1 MKSLKSRILAV
12 LLACTAVFGMTAC
25 GSDSNSNTGS
35 VISSSVSRSD
45 SSSSESSADSSESG
59 DSSSSSESSADSK
72 IDENSSSGS
81 ESLESKSDSK
91 TNSESSSNSN
101 SSSSS
106 SSSSSNSNSSSSSSN
121 SSSNS
126 NNSNNNANND
136 IPPEKAEEISSNSF
150 IEDGEKVITDG
161 TLVID
166 SVEAKAGDT
175 VTLNVSIK
183 DNPGLAAGKYE
194 VDYDSNVMKV
204 IDNGYDKGDLI
215 ADEAMVFVGNTKQY
229 PNIVVWTGSQDILG
243 DGVVMTMTVKIADN
257 AKAGEYPITILSD
270 TLEMINAKQEKM
282 LPDIEAGKITIK

>member
-25 GSDSNSNTGS
+25 GSDSNSSSSGS
-35 VISSSVSRSD
+35 VVSSSVSKSD
-45 SSSSESSADSSESG
+45 SSSSDSSADSSEAG
-59 DSSSSSESSADSK
+59 DSSSLSESSADSK
-72 IDENSSSGS
+72 TESNSGSDSSESSSESKKNSSSS
-81 ESLESKSDSK
+81 SSDSKSDS
-91 TNSESSSNSN
+91 SSSDSKSN

-106 SSSSSNSNSSSSSSN
+106 SSSSGN
-121 SSSNS
+121 
-126 NNSNNNANND
+126 NNNANND
-136 IPPEKAEEISSNSF
+136 VPPEKADEISSNSF

-175 VTLNVSIK
+175 VNINVSIK

-243 DGVVMTMTVKIADN
+243 DGVIMTMTIKISDN

-270 TLEMINAKQEKM
+270 SLEMINAKQEKM

>member
-25 GSDSNSNTGS
+25 GSDSNSSSSGS

-45 SSSSESSADSSESG
+45 SSSSDSSADSSEAG
-59 DSSSSSESSADSK
+59 DSSSLSESSADSK
-72 IDENSSSGS
+72 TESNSGSDSSESSSDS
-81 ESLESKSDSK
+81 KKDSSSSSSDSKSDS
-91 TNSESSSNSN
+91 SSSDSKSN

-106 SSSSSNSNSSSSSSN
+106 SSSSGNG
-121 SSSNS
+121 
-126 NNSNNNANND
+126 NSNNNNADND
-136 IPPEKAEEISSNSF
+136 VPPEKADEISSNSF

-175 VTLNVSIK
+175 VNINVSIK

-243 DGVVMTMTVKIADN
+243 DGVIMTMTIKISDN

-270 TLEMINAKQEKM
+270 SLEMINAKQEKM

>member
-1 MKSLKSRILAV
+1 MKSLKSRVLAV

-25 GSDSNSNTGS
+25 GSDSNSSSSGS

-45 SSSSESSADSSESG
+45 SSSSDSSADSSEAG

-72 IDENSSSGS
+72 TESNSGSDSSESSSDS
-81 ESLESKSDSK
+81 KKDSSSSSSDSKSDS
-91 TNSESSSNSN
+91 SSSDSKSN

-106 SSSSSNSNSSSSSSN
+106 SSSSGNG
-121 SSSNS
+121 
-126 NNSNNNANND
+126 NSNNNNADND
-136 IPPEKAEEISSNSF
+136 VPPEKADEISSNSF

-175 VTLNVSIK
+175 VNINVSIK

-243 DGVVMTMTVKIADN
+243 DGVIMTMTIKISDN

-270 TLEMINAKQEKM
+270 SLEMINAKQEKM

>member
-25 GSDSNSNTGS
+25 GSDSNSSSSGS
-35 VISSSVSRSD
+35 VISSSVSKSD
-45 SSSSESSADSSESG
+45 SSSSNSSADSSEAG
-59 DSSSSSESSADSK
+59 DSSSSGESSADSK
-72 IDENSSSGS
+72 TESNSGSDSLESSSDS
-81 ESLESKSDSK
+81 KKDSSSSSSDSKSDSG
-91 TNSESSSNSN
+91 SSDSKNN

-106 SSSSSNSNSSSSSSN
+106 SSSSSGNG
-121 SSSNS
+121 
-126 NNSNNNANND
+126 NNNNNNADND
-136 IPPEKAEEISSNSF
+136 VPPEKADEISSNSF

-175 VTLNVSIK
+175 VNVNVSIK

-194 VDYDSNVMKV
+194 IDYDSSVMKV

-243 DGVVMTMTVKIADN
+243 DGVIMTMTIKISDS
-257 AKAGEYPITILSD
+257 AKAGEYPITILTDS
-270 TLEMINAKQEKM
+270 LEMINAKQEKM
-282 LPDIEAGKITIK
+282 LPDIEAGKIIIK

>member
-25 GSDSNSNTGS
+25 GSDSNSSSSGS

-45 SSSSESSADSSESG
+45 SSSSDSSADSSEAG

-72 IDENSSSGS
+72 TESNSGSDSSESSSDS
-81 ESLESKSDSK
+81 KKDSSSSSSDSKSDS
-91 TNSESSSNSN
+91 SSSDSKSN

-106 SSSSSNSNSSSSSSN
+106 SSSSG
-121 SSSNS
+121 
-126 NNSNNNANND
+126 NSNNNNADND
-136 IPPEKAEEISSNSF
+136 VPPEKADEISSNSF

-175 VTLNVSIK
+175 VNINVSIK

-243 DGVVMTMTVKIADN
+243 DGVIMTMTIKISDN

-270 TLEMINAKQEKM
+270 SLEMINAKQEKM

>member
-25 GSDSNSNTGS
+25 GSDSNSSSSGS

-45 SSSSESSADSSESG
+45 SSSSDSSADSSEAG

-72 IDENSSSGS
+72 TESNSGSDSSESSSD
-81 ESLESKSDSK
+81 SKSDS
-91 TNSESSSNSN
+91 SSSDSKSN

-106 SSSSSNSNSSSSSSN
+106 SSSSGNSN
-121 SSSNS
+121 
-126 NNSNNNANND
+126 NNNANND
-136 IPPEKAEEISSNSF
+136 VPPEKADEISSNSF

-175 VTLNVSIK
+175 VNINVSIK

-243 DGVVMTMTVKIADN
+243 DGVIMTMTIKISDN

-270 TLEMINAKQEKM
+270 SLEMINAKQEKM

>member
-25 GSDSNSNTGS
+25 GSDSNSSSSGS
-35 VISSSVSRSD
+35 VVSSSVSRSD
-45 SSSSESSADSSESG
+45 SSSSDSSADSSEAG
-59 DSSSSSESSADSK
+59 DSSSLSESSADSK
-72 IDENSSSGS
+72 TESNSGSDSSESSSDS
-81 ESLESKSDSK
+81 KKDSSSSSSDSKSDS
-91 TNSESSSNSN
+91 SSSDSKSN

-106 SSSSSNSNSSSSSSN
+106 SSSSGNG
-121 SSSNS
+121 
-126 NNSNNNANND
+126 NSNNNNADND
-136 IPPEKAEEISSNSF
+136 VPPEKADEISSNSF

-175 VTLNVSIK
+175 VNINVSIK

-243 DGVVMTMTVKIADN
+243 DGVIMTMTIKISDN

-270 TLEMINAKQEKM
+270 SLEMINAKQEKM

>member
-25 GSDSNSNTGS
+25 GSDSNSSSSGS

-45 SSSSESSADSSESG
+45 SSSSDSSSSDSSADSSEAG

-72 IDENSSSGS
+72 TESNSGSDSSESSSDS
-81 ESLESKSDSK
+81 KKDSSSSSSDSKSDS
-91 TNSESSSNSN
+91 SSSDSKSN

-106 SSSSSNSNSSSSSSN
+106 SSSSGN
-121 SSSNS
+121 
-126 NNSNNNANND
+126 NNNANND
-136 IPPEKAEEISSNSF
+136 VPPEKADEISSNSF

-175 VTLNVSIK
+175 VNINVSIK

-243 DGVVMTMTVKIADN
+243 DGVIMTMTIKISDN

-270 TLEMINAKQEKM
+270 SLEMINAKQEKM

>member
-25 GSDSNSNTGS
+25 GSDSNSSSSGS

-45 SSSSESSADSSESG
+45 SSSSDSLADSSEAG

-72 IDENSSSGS
+72 TESNSGSDSSESSSDS
-81 ESLESKSDSK
+81 KKDSSSSSSDSKSDS
-91 TNSESSSNSN
+91 SSSDSKSN

-106 SSSSSNSNSSSSSSN
+106 SSSSGNG
-121 SSSNS
+121 
-126 NNSNNNANND
+126 NSNNNNADND
-136 IPPEKAEEISSNSF
+136 VPPEKADEISSNSF

-175 VTLNVSIK
+175 VNINVSIK

-243 DGVVMTMTVKIADN
+243 DGVIMTMTIKISDN

-270 TLEMINAKQEKM
+270 SLEMINAKQEKM

>member
-25 GSDSNSNTGS
+25 GSDSNSSSSGS
-35 VISSSVSRSD
+35 VVSSSVSRSD
-45 SSSSESSADSSESG
+45 SSSSDSSADSSEAG

-72 IDENSSSGS
+72 TESNSGSDSSESSSDS
-81 ESLESKSDSK
+81 KKDSSSSSSDSKSDS
-91 TNSESSSNSN
+91 SSSDSKSN

-106 SSSSSNSNSSSSSSN
+106 SSSSGN
-121 SSSNS
+121 
-126 NNSNNNANND
+126 NNNANND
-136 IPPEKAEEISSNSF
+136 VPPEKADEISSNSF

-175 VTLNVSIK
+175 VNINVSIK

-243 DGVVMTMTVKIADN
+243 DGVIMTMTIKISDN

-270 TLEMINAKQEKM
+270 SLEMINAKQEKM

>member
-25 GSDSNSNTGS
+25 GSDSNSSSSGS

-45 SSSSESSADSSESG
+45 SSSSDSSADSSEAG

-72 IDENSSSGS
+72 TESNSGSDSSESSSDS
-81 ESLESKSDSK
+81 KKDSSSSSSDSKSDS
-91 TNSESSSNSN
+91 SSSDSKSN

-106 SSSSSNSNSSSSSSN
+106 SSSSGNG
-121 SSSNS
+121 
-126 NNSNNNANND
+126 NSNNNNADND
-136 IPPEKAEEISSNSF
+136 VPPEKADEISSNSF

-175 VTLNVSIK
+175 VNINVSIK

-243 DGVVMTMTVKIADN
+243 DGVIMTMTIKISDN

-270 TLEMINAKQEKM
+270 SLEMINAKQEKM

>member
-25 GSDSNSNTGS
+25 DSDSNSSSSGS
-35 VISSSVSRSD
+35 VVSSSVSKSD
-45 SSSSESSADSSESG
+45 SSSSDSSADSSEAG

-72 IDENSSSGS
+72 TESNSGSDSSESSSDS
-81 ESLESKSDSK
+81 KKDSSSSSSDSKSDS
-91 TNSESSSNSN
+91 SSSDSKSN

-106 SSSSSNSNSSSSSSN
+106 SSSSGNG
-121 SSSNS
+121 
-126 NNSNNNANND
+126 NSNNNNADND
-136 IPPEKAEEISSNSF
+136 VPPEKADEISSNSF

-175 VTLNVSIK
+175 VNINVSIK

-243 DGVVMTMTVKIADN
+243 DGVIMTMTIKISDN

-270 TLEMINAKQEKM
+270 SLEMINAKQEKM

>member
-25 GSDSNSNTGS
+25 GSDSNSSSSGS

-45 SSSSESSADSSESG
+45 SSSSDSSADSSEAG
-59 DSSSSSESSADSK
+59 DSSSLSESSADSK
-72 IDENSSSGS
+72 TESNSGSDSSESSSDS
-81 ESLESKSDSK
+81 KKDSSSSSSDSKSDS
-91 TNSESSSNSN
+91 SSSDSKSN

-106 SSSSSNSNSSSSSSN
+106 SSSSGNG
-121 SSSNS
+121 
-126 NNSNNNANND
+126 NSNNNNADND
-136 IPPEKAEEISSNSF
+136 VPPEKADEISSNSF

-175 VTLNVSIK
+175 VNINVSIK

-204 IDNGYDKGDLI
+204 IDNGYDKGNLI

-243 DGVVMTMTVKIADN
+243 DGVIMTMTIKISDN

-270 TLEMINAKQEKM
+270 SLEMINAKQEKM

>member
-25 GSDSNSNTGS
+25 GSDSNSSSSGS
-35 VISSSVSRSD
+35 VISSSVSKSD
-45 SSSSESSADSSESG
+45 SSSSDSSADSSEAG

-72 IDENSSSGS
+72 TESNSGSDSLESSSDS
-81 ESLESKSDSK
+81 KKDSSSSSSDSKSDS
-91 TNSESSSNSN
+91 SSSDSKNN

-106 SSSSSNSNSSSSSSN
+106 SSSSSGNGN
-121 SSSNS
+121 
-126 NNSNNNANND
+126 NNNANND
-136 IPPEKAEEISSNSF
+136 VPPEKADEISSNSF

-175 VTLNVSIK
+175 VNVNVSIK

-243 DGVVMTMTVKIADN
+243 DGVIMTMTIKISDN
-257 AKAGEYPITILSD
+257 AKAGEYPITILTDS
-270 TLEMINAKQEKM
+270 LEMINAKQEKM

>member
-25 GSDSNSNTGS
+25 DSDSNSSSSGS

-45 SSSSESSADSSESG
+45 SSSSDSSADSSEAG

-72 IDENSSSGS
+72 TESNSGSDSSESSSDS
-81 ESLESKSDSK
+81 KKDSSSSSSDSKSDS
-91 TNSESSSNSN
+91 SSSDSKSN

-106 SSSSSNSNSSSSSSN
+106 SSSSGNGNSN
-121 SSSNS
+121 
-126 NNSNNNANND
+126 NNNANND
-136 IPPEKAEEISSNSF
+136 VPPEKADEISSNSF

-175 VTLNVSIK
+175 VNINVSIK

-204 IDNGYDKGDLI
+204 IDNGYDKGNLI

-243 DGVVMTMTVKIADN
+243 DGVIMTMTIKISDN

-270 TLEMINAKQEKM
+270 SLEMINAKQEKM

>member
-25 GSDSNSNTGS
+25 GSDSNSSSSGS
-35 VISSSVSRSD
+35 VVSSSVSKSD
-45 SSSSESSADSSESG
+45 SSSSDSSADSSEAG

-72 IDENSSSGS
+72 TESNSGS
-81 ESLESKSDSK
+81 DS
-91 TNSESSSNSN
+91 SESSSDSKKDSSSSDSKSN

-106 SSSSSNSNSSSSSSN
+106 SSSSGNGNSN
-121 SSSNS
+121 
-126 NNSNNNANND
+126 NNNANND
-136 IPPEKAEEISSNSF
+136 VPPEKADEISSNSF

-175 VTLNVSIK
+175 VNINVSIK

-243 DGVVMTMTVKIADN
+243 DGVIMTMTIKISDN

-270 TLEMINAKQEKM
+270 SLEMINAKQEKM

>member
-25 GSDSNSNTGS
+25 GSDSNSSSSGS

-45 SSSSESSADSSESG
+45 SSSSDNSADSSEAG

-72 IDENSSSGS
+72 TESNSGSDSSESSSDS
-81 ESLESKSDSK
+81 KKDSSSSSSDSKSDS
-91 TNSESSSNSN
+91 SSSDSKSN

-106 SSSSSNSNSSSSSSN
+106 SSSSGNG
-121 SSSNS
+121 
-126 NNSNNNANND
+126 NSNNNNADND
-136 IPPEKAEEISSNSF
+136 VPPEKADEISSNSF

-175 VTLNVSIK
+175 VNINVSIK

-243 DGVVMTMTVKIADN
+243 DGVIMTMTIKISDN

-270 TLEMINAKQEKM
+270 SLEMINAKQEKM

>member
-25 GSDSNSNTGS
+25 GSDSNSSSSGS

-45 SSSSESSADSSESG
+45 SSSSDSSADSSEAG
-59 DSSSSSESSADSK
+59 DSSSLSESSADSK
-72 IDENSSSGS
+72 TESNSGSDSSESSSDS
-81 ESLESKSDSK
+81 KKDSSSSSSDSKSDS
-91 TNSESSSNSN
+91 SSSDSKSN

-106 SSSSSNSNSSSSSSN
+106 SSSSGNG
-121 SSSNS
+121 
-126 NNSNNNANND
+126 NSNNNNADND
-136 IPPEKAEEISSNSF
+136 VPPEKADEISSNSF

-175 VTLNVSIK
+175 VNINVSIK

-194 VDYDSNVMKV
+194 VDYDSSVMKV

-243 DGVVMTMTVKIADN
+243 DGVIMTMTIKISDN

-270 TLEMINAKQEKM
+270 SLEMINAKQEKM

>member
-25 GSDSNSNTGS
+25 GSDSNSSSSGS

-45 SSSSESSADSSESG
+45 SSSSDSSSSDSSADSSEAG
-59 DSSSSSESSADSK
+59 DSSSSSESSESNSGSDSSESSSDSK
-72 IDENSSSGS
+72 KDSSSS
-81 ESLESKSDSK
+81 SSDSKSDS
-91 TNSESSSNSN
+91 SSSDSKSN

-106 SSSSSNSNSSSSSSN
+106 SSSSGN
-121 SSSNS
+121 
-126 NNSNNNANND
+126 NNNANND
-136 IPPEKAEEISSNSF
+136 VPPEKADEISSNSF

-175 VTLNVSIK
+175 VNINVSIK

-243 DGVVMTMTVKIADN
+243 DGVIMTMTIKISDN

-270 TLEMINAKQEKM
+270 SLEMINAKQEKM

>member
-25 GSDSNSNTGS
+25 GSDSNSSSSGS

-45 SSSSESSADSSESG
+45 SSSSDSSTDSSEAG

-72 IDENSSSGS
+72 TESNSGSDSLESSSDS
-81 ESLESKSDSK
+81 KKDSSSSSSDSKSDSG
-91 TNSESSSNSN
+91 SSDSKNN

-106 SSSSSNSNSSSSSSN
+106 SSSSSGNGN
-121 SSSNS
+121 
-126 NNSNNNANND
+126 NNNANND
-136 IPPEKAEEISSNSF
+136 VPPEKADEISSNSF

-243 DGVVMTMTVKIADN
+243 DGVIMTMTIKISDN
-257 AKAGEYPITILSD
+257 AKAGEYPITILTDS
-270 TLEMINAKQEKM
+270 LEMINAKQEKM

>member
-25 GSDSNSNTGS
+25 GSDSNSSSSGS

-45 SSSSESSADSSESG
+45 SSSSDSSADSSEAG
-59 DSSSSSESSADSK
+59 DSSSLSESSADSK
-72 IDENSSSGS
+72 TESNSGSDSSESSSDS
-81 ESLESKSDSK
+81 KKDSSSSSSDSKSDS
-91 TNSESSSNSN
+91 SSSDSKSN

-106 SSSSSNSNSSSSSSN
+106 SSSSGNGDSN
-121 SSSNS
+121 
-126 NNSNNNANND
+126 NNNANND
-136 IPPEKAEEISSNSF
+136 VPPEKADEISSNSF

-175 VTLNVSIK
+175 VNINVSIK

-243 DGVVMTMTVKIADN
+243 DGVIMTMTIKISDN

-270 TLEMINAKQEKM
+270 SLEMINAKQEKM

>member
-25 GSDSNSNTGS
+25 GSDSNSSSSGS

-45 SSSSESSADSSESG
+45 SSSSDSSADSSEAG
-59 DSSSSSESSADSK
+59 DSSSLSESSADSK
-72 IDENSSSGS
+72 TESNSGSDSSESSS
-81 ESLESKSDSK
+81 ESKKDSSSSSSDSKSDS
-91 TNSESSSNSN
+91 SSSDSKSN

-106 SSSSSNSNSSSSSSN
+106 SSSSGN
-121 SSSNS
+121 
-126 NNSNNNANND
+126 NNNANND
-136 IPPEKAEEISSNSF
+136 VPPEKADEISSNSF

-175 VTLNVSIK
+175 VNINVSIK

-194 VDYDSNVMKV
+194 VDYDSSVMKV

-243 DGVVMTMTVKIADN
+243 DGVIMTMTIKISDN

-270 TLEMINAKQEKM
+270 SLEMINAKQEKM

>member
-25 GSDSNSNTGS
+25 DSDSNSSSSGS

-45 SSSSESSADSSESG
+45 SSSSDSSADSSEAG
-59 DSSSSSESSADSK
+59 DSSSLSESSADSK
-72 IDENSSSGS
+72 TESNSGSDSSESSSDS
-81 ESLESKSDSK
+81 KKDSSSSSSDSKSDS
-91 TNSESSSNSN
+91 SSSDSKSN

-106 SSSSSNSNSSSSSSN
+106 SSSSGNG
-121 SSSNS
+121 
-126 NNSNNNANND
+126 NSNNNNADND
-136 IPPEKAEEISSNSF
+136 VPPEKADEISSNSF

-175 VTLNVSIK
+175 VNINVSIK

-243 DGVVMTMTVKIADN
+243 DGVIMTMTIKISDN

-270 TLEMINAKQEKM
+270 SLEMINAKQEKM

>member
-25 GSDSNSNTGS
+25 GSDSNSSSSGS

-45 SSSSESSADSSESG
+45 SSSNDSSADSSEAG
-59 DSSSSSESSADSK
+59 DSSSLSESSADSK
-72 IDENSSSGS
+72 TESNSGSDSKKDSSSS
-81 ESLESKSDSK
+81 SSDSKSDS
-91 TNSESSSNSN
+91 SSSDSKSN

-106 SSSSSNSNSSSSSSN
+106 SSSSGN
-121 SSSNS
+121 
-126 NNSNNNANND
+126 NNNANND
-136 IPPEKAEEISSNSF
+136 VPPEKADEISSNSF

-175 VTLNVSIK
+175 VNINVSIK

-204 IDNGYDKGDLI
+204 IDNGYDKGNLI

-243 DGVVMTMTVKIADN
+243 DGVIMTMTIKISDN

-270 TLEMINAKQEKM
+270 SLEMINAKQEKM

>member
-25 GSDSNSNTGS
+25 GSDSNSSSSGS

-45 SSSSESSADSSESG
+45 SSSSDSSADSSEAG
-59 DSSSSSESSADSK
+59 DSSSLSESSADSK
-72 IDENSSSGS
+72 TESNSGS
-81 ESLESKSDSK
+81 DS
-91 TNSESSSNSN
+91 SESSSDSKKD

-106 SSSSSNSNSSSSSSN
+106 SDSKSDSSSSSSGN
-121 SSSNS
+121 G
-126 NNSNNNANND
+126 NSNNNNADND
-136 IPPEKAEEISSNSF
+136 VPPEKADEISSNSF

-175 VTLNVSIK
+175 VNINVSIK

-243 DGVVMTMTVKIADN
+243 DGVIMTMTIKISDN

-270 TLEMINAKQEKM
+270 SLEMINAKQEKM

>member
-72 IDENSSSGS
+72 TDENNSSGS

-91 TNSESSSNSN
+91 TDSESSSNSN

-106 SSSSSNSNSSSSSSN
+106 SSSSNSNSNSSSSN

-126 NNSNNNANND
+126 NNSNNNADND

-243 DGVVMTMTVKIADN
+243 DGVVMTMTIKIADN

>member
-25 GSDSNSNTGS
+25 GSDSNSSSSGS

-45 SSSSESSADSSESG
+45 SSSSDSSADSSEAG
-59 DSSSSSESSADSK
+59 DSSSLSESSADSK
-72 IDENSSSGS
+72 TESNSGSDSSESSS
-81 ESLESKSDSK
+81 ESKKDSSSSSSDSKSDS
-91 TNSESSSNSN
+91 SSSDSKSN

-106 SSSSSNSNSSSSSSN
+106 SSSSGN
-121 SSSNS
+121 
-126 NNSNNNANND
+126 NNNANND
-136 IPPEKAEEISSNSF
+136 VPPEKADEISSNSF

-175 VTLNVSIK
+175 VNINVSIK

-243 DGVVMTMTVKIADN
+243 DGVIMTMTIKISDN

-270 TLEMINAKQEKM
+270 SLEMINAKQEKM

>member
-25 GSDSNSNTGS
+25 GSDSNSSSSGS
-35 VISSSVSRSD
+35 VVSSSVSKSD
-45 SSSSESSADSSESG
+45 SSSSDSSADSSEAG

-72 IDENSSSGS
+72 TESNSGSDSKKDSSSS
-81 ESLESKSDSK
+81 SSDSKSDS
-91 TNSESSSNSN
+91 SSSDSKSN

-106 SSSSSNSNSSSSSSN
+106 SSSSGN
-121 SSSNS
+121 
-126 NNSNNNANND
+126 NNNANND
-136 IPPEKAEEISSNSF
+136 VPPEKADEISSNSF

-175 VTLNVSIK
+175 VNINVSIK

-243 DGVVMTMTVKIADN
+243 DGVIMTMTIKISDN

-270 TLEMINAKQEKM
+270 SLEMINAKQEKM

>member
-25 GSDSNSNTGS
+25 GSDSNSSSSSS

-45 SSSSESSADSSESG
+45 SSSSDSSADSSEAG

-72 IDENSSSGS
+72 TESNSGSDSSESSSDS
-81 ESLESKSDSK
+81 KKDSSSSSSDSKSDS
-91 TNSESSSNSN
+91 SSSDSKSN

-106 SSSSSNSNSSSSSSN
+106 SSSSGNSN
-121 SSSNS
+121 
-126 NNSNNNANND
+126 NNNANND
-136 IPPEKAEEISSNSF
+136 VPPEKADEISSNSF

-175 VTLNVSIK
+175 VNINVSIK

-243 DGVVMTMTVKIADN
+243 DGVIMTMTIKISDN

-270 TLEMINAKQEKM
+270 SLEMINAKQEKM